1 MIIDLFMLISL
12 SCYHNEVKHRKILS
26 SFKSTTRVV
35 VLIRRDFFPKI
46 KKIIIIIYVNKTE
59 LSLRS
64 STTSRDSSDLVF
76 DID

>member
-46 KKIIIIIYVNKTE
+46 KKIIIIYVNKTE